1 MGKTIKVNLH
11 QTKAEAVE
19 IEKTKTLIIT
29 QKGRIDQ
36 VSSQVDIGAET
47 ATIRKLLTDI
57 AEKLELEADSAEE
70 LGKALQT
77 IVKYYTD
84 AENKI
89 VNYSFTK
96 RNPDEDPSQPQIT
109 NPSDDVKEP
118 EKTLDEKLQDL
129 TGLSEEEI
137 AAIKLILGFIPGL
150 NCVVDIYEII
160 NDYRKAM
167 KDGNV
172 SASEWAGIGLDI
184 LFLGLDA
191 FSVYSFAKN
200 MSKAVK
206 EAKIANTAA
215 KEASKAAEEA
225 AEVAARRASKAA
237 EAAEEAAGAAKK
249 SYAKK
254 QGAYLERKAEK
265 AAAKATKASRKS
277 IKAAEKAEKA
287 SNNIK
292 KIIKDEV
299 ADNIKERYIGKKG
312 GIIKRIPGNARET
325 IKNALVEEDY
335 SVQSPIDIL

>member
-11 QTKAEAVE
+11 QTKAEVVE
-19 IEKTKTLIIT
+19 IEKTKNLIIK

-89 VNYSFTK
+89 VNHSFTK

-118 EKTLDEKLQDL
+118 PKTLDERLMEA
-129 TGLSEEEI
+129 TGLSEEAI
-137 AAIKLILGFIPGL
+137 TIIKLILGFIPGL
-150 NCVVDIYEII
+150 NCIVDGYELV
-160 NDYRKAM
+160 NDYQKAM
-167 KDGNV
+167 KDGKL
-172 SASEWAGIGLDI
+172 SDSER
-184 LFLGLDA
+184 LGLLLDVGFLISD
-191 FSVYSFAKN
+191 FSSLSVFAKS

-206 EAKIANTAA
+206 EAKVANTAA
-215 KEASKAAEEA
+215 KKASKVAEEA
-225 AEVAARRASKAA
+225 AEVAARKASKAA
-237 EAAEEAAGAAKK
+237 EVAEEAAGAAKK

-254 QGAYLERKAEK
+254 QGAYLERKAEE

-277 IKAAEKAEKA
+277 VKAAERADQAAKNIGNVAKEGVK
-287 SNNIK
+287 NNAK
-292 KIIKDEV
+292 G
-299 ADNIKERYIGKKG
+299 RYIWKDNPEIVPRKVS
-312 GIIKRIPGNARET
+312 ET
-325 IKNALVEEDY
+325 IKNALIEEDN
-335 SVQSPIDIL
+335 PIDSSLDML